1 MIKVSGL
8 HKTYPVQHGDVHE
21 VRAVNGISFDIPTG
35 SFFSLLGPS
44 GCGKSTTLRCV
55 AGLEKP
61 EAGEIIIGDQVVFS
75 SEKKIFV
82 LPNKREVGMVYQSYA
97 IWPHMN
103 VYDNVA
109 FPLQVRWKKQPVKE
123 IREKVREGL
132 RMCGLE
138 GFEQRPATQLSGGQ
152 QQRVAVARALVQEPQ
167 ALLMD
172 EPLSN
177 LDAKLREQMR
187 VELAELLSRL
197 KLTTLYVTHDQ
208 LEAFTLSQAIG
219 VMNDGMIVQKGAPLE
234 IYNQPTSRFVA
245 DFVGLAN
252 FFKGKVAGSP
262 DPKRLAPV
270 DTSIGRLSC
279 LIPDALHAGNE
290 VIVAA
295 RPENI
300 QARLDRPGSDENYI
314 TGKIESVTFLG
325 ATCDCRVL
333 VGEEIIRVWLH
344 PMSGV
349 AKDRQVFLRFPA
361 ESCSVIGLN

>member
-8 HKTYPVQHGDVHE
+8 HKTYHVQQGDVHK
-21 VRAVNGISFDIPTG
+21 VRAVNGISFEIPTG

-55 AGLEKP
+55 AGLERP
-61 EAGEIIIGDQVVFS
+61 EAGEMTIGDQVVFAA
-75 SEKKIFV
+75 EKKRFV
-82 LPNKREVGMVYQSYA
+82 LPDKRDVGMVYQSYA

-103 VYDNVA
+103 VYDNVGY
-109 FPLQVRWKKQPVKE
+109 PLQVRWKKQPAKE

-132 RMCGLE
+132 RMVGLE
-138 GFEQRPATQLSGGQ
+138 GCEERHSTQLSGGQ
-152 QQRVAVARALVQEPQ
+152 QQRVAVARALVQEPK

-219 VMNDGMIVQKGAPLE
+219 VMNDGVIVQKGVPLE
-234 IYNQPTSRFVA
+234 IYNRPTSRFVA

-252 FFKGKVAGSP
+252 FFKGNVAGTP
-262 DPKRLAPV
+262 APKRLAPV
-270 DTSIGRLSC
+270 DTSHGTLS
-279 LIPDALHAGNE
+279 
-290 VIVAA
+290 
-295 RPENI
+295 
-300 QARLDRPGSDENYI
+300 
-314 TGKIESVTFLG
+314 
-325 ATCDCRVL
+325 
-333 VGEEIIRVWLH
+333 
-344 PMSGV
+344 
-349 AKDRQVFLRFPA
+349 
-361 ESCSVIGLN
+361 

>member
-1 MIKVSGL
+1 MIKVSDL

-21 VRAVNGISFDIPTG
+21 VRAVNGISFDVPTG

-55 AGLEKP
+55 AGLERP
-61 EAGEIIIGDQVVFS
+61 EAGEITIGDQVVFS
-75 SEKKIFV
+75 LEKHIFV
-82 LPNKREVGMVYQSYA
+82 PPNKRDIGMVYQSYA

-103 VYDNVA
+103 VFDNVA
-109 FPLQVRWKKQPVKE
+109 FPLQVKWKKPSSIE
-123 IREKVREGL
+123 IKDKVREGL
-132 RMCGLE
+132 RMVGLE
-138 GFEQRPATQLSGGQ
+138 GFEDRRSTQLSGGQ

-197 KLTTLYVTHDQ
+197 NLTTLYVTHDQ
-208 LEAFTLSQAIG
+208 LEAFTLSQTIG

-234 IYNQPTSRFVA
+234 IYNQPRSRFVA

-252 FFKGKVAGSP
+252 FFRGKVAGTP
-262 DPKRLAPV
+262 DPRRVAPV

-279 LIPDALHAGNE
+279 LIPDPLQAGNE

-300 QARLDRPGSDENYI
+300 EARTDPPGSEENCI
-314 TGKIESVTFLG
+314 TGKIESITFLG

-333 VGEEIIRVWLH
+333 VGEEIVRVWLH

-349 AKDRQVFLRFPA
+349 TKDSQVYLRFPA

>member
-1 MIKVSGL
+1 MIKVTGL
-8 HKTYPVQHGDVHE
+8 HKKYPVQHGDVHE
-21 VRAVNGISFDIPTG
+21 IRAVNGISFEIPTG

-55 AGLEKP
+55 AGLERP
-61 EAGEIIIGDQVVFS
+61 EAGEITIGDQVVFS
-75 SEKKIFV
+75 SEKQIFV
-82 LPNKREVGMVYQSYA
+82 LPNKRDVGMVYQSYA

-109 FPLQVRWKKQPVKE
+109 FPLQVRWKKQPAKE

-132 RMCGLE
+132 RMVGLE
-138 GFEQRPATQLSGGQ
+138 GFEDRPSTQLSGGQ
-152 QQRVAVARALVQEPQ
+152 QQRVAVARALVQEPK

-219 VMNDGMIVQKGAPLE
+219 VMNDGVIVQKGVPLE
-234 IYNQPTSRFVA
+234 IYNKPTSRFVA

-262 DPKRLAPV
+262 DSKRLAPV
-270 DTSIGRLSC
+270 DTSIGRLNC
-279 LIPDALHAGNE
+279 LIPDSLQAGNE

-314 TGKIESVTFLG
+314 AGKIESITFLG

-333 VGEEIIRVWLH
+333 VGEEIVRVWIH

-349 AKDRQVFLRFPA
+349 TKDSQIFLRFPT